1 MRIFIVLV
9 VIIVAVSFFPF
20 DSFAQQPEV
29 DNQSLKI
36 YSVDVPETSVWK
48 NNSDSY
54 QLLFGRTLGAPL
66 ATVTLAAKSYPSPS
80 ELDGSISKLLLR
92 ITEAAN
98 KEAKMSG
105 RYQLIQHSEKVADRS
120 DLDCVEYEKVWVD
133 HGGVATNW
141 QKLNMQAKG
150 HICFH
155 PDSPYI
161 LVEVNYSTR
170 DHSTL
175 LHEKAINEGEHF
187 INSLKFD

>member
-1 MRIFIVLV
+1 MRIFIILV
-9 VIIVAVSFFPF
+9 VIIVAVSFFPV

-29 DNQSLKI
+29 DNQSLRI

-54 QLLFGRTLGAPL
+54 QLLLGRTLGSSL

-105 RYQLIQHSEKVADRS
+105 RYQLINHSVKVAERS

-133 HGGVATNW
+133 HGGAATNW
-141 QKLNMQAKG
+141 Q
-150 HICFH
+150 
-155 PDSPYI
+155 
-161 LVEVNYSTR
+161 
-170 DHSTL
+170 
-175 LHEKAINEGEHF
+175 
-187 INSLKFD
+187 